1 MRKDLAEDET
11 RRFMIDC
18 AESEPMRVTCFLVLA
33 AVLWASTAAPGA
45 AAPTGSGRPELGSAL
60 PAPTGPFPV
69 GVEDFHLVDG
79 RPDPWVPDRERE
91 LMVSAWYPASA
102 PVGKPGPYAT
112 PEESALVLASL
123 GVAGVAPEALSQIGT
138 HAYVNAPRW
147 SFPLPTVVLS
157 PGFTMPRASLTGLA
171 EELASR
177 GYLVIG
183 IDHTYESA
191 AVTFP
196 DGRIT
201 ECLACQGR
209 PDGAAVAL
217 NRAKDVSFVLG
228 ELAGRLPLDSTRI
241 AMGGHSA
248 GGFTAP
254 FALAEDTRI
263 RAGFNLDGTFPAV
276 PYGRAAGRPFLMMG
290 APHHAPDG
298 EYGAAWAATY
308 DTFTDWKRWLSVDGT
323 SHSSFTDYAP
333 IATALGLEV
342 PGTTIDGNRAMDLT
356 RRYVTAFVDR
366 HLRDIPQPT
375 LDGPRQADPE
385 IHFG

>member
-1 MRKDLAEDET
+1 
-11 RRFMIDC
+11 
-18 AESEPMRVTCFLVLA
+18 MRVTRFLVLV
-33 AVLWASTAAPGA
+33 AVLLTCA
-45 AAPTGSGRPELGSAL
+45 AAPAAAAPAGSGRPELGSAL

-69 GVEDFHLVDG
+69 GVEQFHLIDD

-91 LMVSAWYPASA
+91 LMVSAWYPASV
-102 PVGKPGPYAT
+102 PVGRLRPYAT
-112 PEESALVLASL
+112 PQESALVVASL
-123 GVAGVAPEALSQIGT
+123 GVAGVAPEAMSRIGT
-138 HAYVNAPRW
+138 HAYVSAPRW

-201 ECLACQGR
+201 ECVACHGR
-209 PDGAAVAL
+209 LDGAAVAIG
-217 NRAKDVSFVLG
+217 RAKDVSFVLD
-228 ELAGRLPLDSTRI
+228 ELTGRLPLDSTRI

-254 FALAEDTRI
+254 YALAGDARI

-276 PYGRAAGRPFLMMG
+276 PDGRALNRPFLMMG

-298 EYGAAWAATY
+298 EYGAEWAGTY
-308 DTFTDWKRWLSVDGT
+308 DTFTGWKRWLTVDGA

-333 IATALGLEV
+333 IATALGVEV
-342 PGTTIDGNRAMDLT
+342 PATTIDGYRAMDLT
-356 RRYVTAFVDR
+356 RRYVTAFLDR

-375 LDGPRQADPE
+375 LDGPHQDDPE
-385 IHFG
+385 IRFG